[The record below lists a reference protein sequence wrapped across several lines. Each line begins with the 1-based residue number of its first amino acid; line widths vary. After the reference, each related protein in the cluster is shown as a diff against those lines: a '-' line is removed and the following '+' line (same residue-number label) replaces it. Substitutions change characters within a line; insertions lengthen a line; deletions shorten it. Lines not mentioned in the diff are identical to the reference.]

1 MLPARVNNFLLFIS
15 FLCQFFPSSLYT
27 FNVLETA
34 PSETIVGS
42 VFAHD
47 NDLEENGQVFYYK
60 QNDSISQNAP
70 FDIHRHNGSVFV
82 LESFNH
88 IPKKQSQYTF
98 FVVASDSAKIQ
109 FERRTGV
116 AIVRVNVTDINN
128 SVPEFIGAPY
138 EAYVGESLPEGA
150 FVTQISAKDEDSIN
164 EILEYSII
172 AGNDDKLFSIDS
184 HSGKIFTA
192 AVLDY
197 EKKISYDLLVQVSD
211 GINTAVAPLLIN
223 VVDIN
228 DQVPTFAQSSYN
240 FTVTEELPGNTT
252 IGTVLAIDRDSGKNA
267 IVHYAIIGD
276 EANEALMIDLN
287 TGVLRTRRKIDR
299 EVVSSF
305 DFAIIAFDSGT
316 PQLSGTTNVRV
327 KIEDI
332 NDNPPQF
339 DREMYAVEVPE
350 EVPAP
355 LDVYQLSARDID
367 AGDNAVIKYLILAG
381 NEDNL
386 FSINPDTGMLSTTDK
401 LNYETKADY
410 LLHVAARNL
419 RPFAGP
425 NATFIVNPAVQV
437 AIKIR
442 DINDELVI
450 FDQQSYNIHIYE
462 NTPKNQVIAVL
473 NATNPNRVSNEQDV
487 HYWIEPSNKMALS
500 KFFID
505 SITGE
510 LVLKEPLER
519 DPPANE
525 HVFRFRIF
533 ARDRMSINTFNTS
546 VPVVIEVID
555 VNDNPPVFDKPNYII
570 ELPESL
576 PLATT
581 LPTFYKVHDIDSG
594 NNGKVAGYFMNATEE
609 VLTHFRINNVTGSI
623 TLIAPLDYETRRS
636 FEFQIIAIDG
646 GTPPN
651 TNRANVLIKIQ
662 DENDWTPTFANDTFI
677 LSVTEG
683 PTSLGTRIRLP
694 VVDYD
699 DGINRQMEVYIIDG
713 NENGEF
719 RLDVDEGGPL
729 LTIVSELDREKYH
742 VEGTAIHNVFIAAKD
757 KGVPPRIGRTKVAIS
772 IQDIN
777 DTPPK
782 FEKDSYY
789 EFVSENIPVG
799 STIATVRATDADS
812 PVNTDLLYSFS
823 RATGREPFVID
834 NRTGEVNVSRPLDT
848 SESEQYDLTIEAFD
862 GVWKANVSKLLIN
875 MIT

>member
-1 MLPARVNNFLLFIS
+1 M
-15 FLCQFFPSSLYT
+15 
-27 FNVLETA
+27 
-34 PSETIVGS
+34 
-42 VFAHD
+42 
-47 NDLEENGQVFYYK
+47 
-60 QNDSISQNAP
+60 
-70 FDIHRHNGSVFV
+70 
-82 LESFNH
+82 
-88 IPKKQSQYTF
+88 
-98 FVVASDSAKIQ
+98 
-109 FERRTGV
+109 
-116 AIVRVNVTDINN
+116 TDINN

-138 EAYVGESLPEGA
+138 EAFVGESLPEGA

-164 EILEYSII
+164 EVLEYSII
-172 AGNDDKLFSIDS
+172 AGNDDKLFFIDS
-184 HSGKIFTA
+184 HTGKIFTA

-197 EKKISYDLLVQVSD
+197 EKKVSYDLLVQVSD

-240 FTVTEELPGNTT
+240 FTVVEELPGNTT

-267 IVHYAIIGD
+267 IVHYAIISD
-276 EANEALMIDLN
+276 EANEALMIDVN
-287 TGVLRTRRKIDR
+287 TGVLRTRRKLDR
-299 EVVSSF
+299 EVTSSF
-305 DFAIIAFDSGT
+305 DFTVIAFDSGT
-316 PQLSGTTNVRV
+316 PQLSGTANVRV
-327 KIEDI
+327 KVEDI
-332 NDNPPQF
+332 NDNPPRFEQ
-339 DREMYAVEVPE
+339 DVYAVEVPE

-355 LDVYQLSARDID
+355 LDVFQVSARDID

-401 LNYETKADY
+401 LNFETKSEY

-425 NATFIVNPAVQV
+425 NASSIVNPAVQV
-437 AIKIR
+437 AITVR

-462 NTPKNQVIAVL
+462 NTPKNQVVAVL
-473 NATNPNRVSNEQDV
+473 NATNPHRGQSEQDV
-487 HYWIEPSNKMALS
+487 YYWIEPSNKIALN

-510 LVLKEPLER
+510 LVLKETLDR

-525 HVFRFRIF
+525 QGFRFRVF

-555 VNDNPPVFDKPNYII
+555 VNDNPPAFDKPSYMI

-581 LPTFYKVHDIDSG
+581 LPTFYKVTDLDSG
-594 NNGKVAGYFMNATEE
+594 ANGKIAGYFMNATED
-609 VLTHFRINNVTGSI
+609 VLTHFRINNATGSV

-636 FEFQIIAIDG
+636 FDFQIIAIDG

-651 TNRANVLIKIQ
+651 TNRAPVHIKVQ
-662 DENDWTPTFANDTFI
+662 DENDWSPTFANETFV
-677 LSVTEG
+677 LNVTEG
-683 PTSLGTRIRLP
+683 PTSIGTRIRLP

-699 DGINRQMEVYIIDG
+699 DGVNRQMEVYIIDG

-742 VEGTAIHNVFIAAKD
+742 VEDTAVHYVYIAAKD
-757 KGVPPRIGRTKVAIS
+757 KGIPPRIGRTKVAVV

-799 STIATVRATDADS
+799 TTIATVRANDADS
-812 PVNTDLLYSFS
+812 PANTDLTYSFS
-823 RATGREPFVID
+823 RGTGKEPFVID
-834 NRTGEVNVSRPLDT
+834 PRTGAVNVSRPLDT
-848 SESEQYDLTIEAFD
+848 SESEQYDLLIEAFD
-862 GVWKANVSKLLIN
+862 GVWKANVSIDTHQT
-875 MIT
+875 IARAI